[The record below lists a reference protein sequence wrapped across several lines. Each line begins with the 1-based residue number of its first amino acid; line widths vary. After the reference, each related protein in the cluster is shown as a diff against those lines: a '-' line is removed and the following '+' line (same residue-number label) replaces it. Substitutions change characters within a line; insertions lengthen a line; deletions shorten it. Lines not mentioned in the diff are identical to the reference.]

1 MCRKGT
7 VGEQMEHSRIHLE
20 TRNCFPTKAGLA
32 SSASGFA
39 CLTLCLSR
47 LYGVFTEQKDAD
59 ALACLTRQA
68 SGSAC
73 RSLYGGLVYWRRG
86 TCDDGTDSVSTQLL
100 SADHWPDL
108 RICICVTTSE
118 SKIVGST
125 EGMNRCVATS
135 ELMQVRL
142 KILSH

>member
-1 MCRKGT
+1 MAQTC
-7 VGEQMEHSRIHLE
+7 IHIE

-39 CLTLCLSR
+39 CLALCLSR
-47 LYGVFTEQKDAD
+47 LYGVFMEPKDAD
-59 ALACLTRQA
+59 ALSCLTRQA

-86 TCDDGTDSVSTQLL
+86 TCPDGSDSVSSQLL
-100 SADHWPDL
+100 PADHWPDL
-108 RICICVTTSE
+108 RVCICVTTSE
-118 SKIVGST
+118 SKKVGST

-135 ELMQVRL
+135 EQMKVTSVSM
-142 KILSH
+142 SHI